1 MNRFWIFP
9 LILTIVGVFFPVI
22 VLTEGIF
29 PVAMATNST
38 APLNVDRLASELGE
52 ACRITVPYGA
62 VFGVLLGFGLVLF
75 DWFRNGARA
84 PSGDSLMS
92 RLILNLWWCGVYA
105 FVVTALNSLL
115 FWSAFSA
122 FTLSPQLFS
131 VRLLPLLLATIFG
144 LIAVLWASIRSIN
157 STTDVLSPRVLSLK
171 LKRSARIE
179 AVRTGFPPTIAV
191 VTAYE
196 PLPEGCLAIEVKHHD
211 RLQPP
216 TLWHYHG
223 VFFES
228 GSTVVDRKWDF
239 RLRLYAAT
247 YRPGTRVILQGY
259 ADTLGSPEANLALSR
274 KRAEAV
280 ADAFIR
286 LGVRAEDIEVTS
298 FGEAN
303 LMRPSSDE
311 ASESMNRRVWIEMR
325 EAAPR

>member
-1 MNRFWIFP
+1 MVR
-9 LILTIVGVFFPVI
+9 LKLATAILV
-22 VLTEGIF
+22 
-29 PVAMATNST
+29 
-38 APLNVDRLASELGE
+38 
-52 ACRITVPYGA
+52 
-62 VFGVLLGFGLVLF
+62 
-75 DWFRNGARA
+75 
-84 PSGDSLMS
+84 
-92 RLILNLWWCGVYA
+92 
-105 FVVTALNSLL
+105 
-115 FWSAFSA
+115 FSA
-122 FTLSPQLFS
+122 SVASAQTWPVCFDVDENLSS
-131 VRLLPLLLATIFG
+131 EG
-144 LIAVLWASIRSIN
+144 YAS
-157 STTDVLSPRVLSLK
+157 L
-171 LKRSARIE
+171 RSANAAFDQAADWRASATLFRQADYRADDSVAVERTNTAFIE

-196 PLPEGCLAIEVKHHD
+196 PLREGCLAIEVKHHD

-286 LGVRAEDIEVTS
+286 LGVRAGDIEVTS
-298 FGEAN
+298 FGETN